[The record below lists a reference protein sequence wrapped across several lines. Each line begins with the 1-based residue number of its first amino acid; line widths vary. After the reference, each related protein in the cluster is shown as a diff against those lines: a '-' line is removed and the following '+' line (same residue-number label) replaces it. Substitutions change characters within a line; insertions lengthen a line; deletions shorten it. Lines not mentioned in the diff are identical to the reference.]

1 MMRKMKNLPKME
13 EQGGTI
19 KSTTKHSGRIA
30 GRVINH
36 FNGTYTALVR
46 VRVADTGSE
55 ASPIVRIVLD
65 STLFEDLVSAP
76 HCVFTHARVPRAH
89 TYIYTTT
96 ISICLTQSS
105 ACTYK
110 HATCHPLICM
120 YACTCAQNR
129 FPTTQKINLGFT
141 SEGPLMVG
149 LARKAYARAGN

>member
-1 MMRKMKNLPKME
+1 MKNLPKME

-65 STLFEDLVSAP
+65 STLFEDLVPAP
-76 HCVFTHARVPRAH
+76 HCVFTHARVPPAH
-89 TYIYTTT
+89 TYTYTIT
-96 ISICLTQSS
+96 ISICVLTQSS
-105 ACTYK
+105 AYTYK
-110 HATCHPLICM
+110 YEHATCHPLICV

-149 LARKAYARAGN
+149 LPRKAYARAGN